1 VAPVYV
7 DGEKT
12 VTLKG
17 DTIARD
23 FKRIVEEYV
32 EARYGRGG
40 GDSAANAA

>member
-1 VAPVYV
+1 VYV

-17 DTIARD
+17 ETIARD
-23 FKRIVEEYV
+23 FKRIVEDYV
-32 EARYGRGG
+32 VARYGRGG